1 MKTPHLRVRKNSD
14 GSARYYWEPS
24 KSVVEMGFRMV
35 RLSDE
40 KARAILEAKERNL
53 EVDEYRHRMARGM
66 FDGARAGTIRA
77 LIGMYKGHDDYLLL
91 AEATRRDYAS
101 RLELIAKKL
110 GDARVADIN
119 PSIVQALKRAFSAT
133 PSQANHVCRVFR
145 LLLSFARRQG
155 MIRDNPAMAF
165 RQYREPPR
173 RSVWKHDEEQR
184 FLDVC
189 GPELAL
195 VYMLAI
201 NTAQRQG
208 DILRLPWSACRD
220 GLILLRQEKTGAEVH
235 IPVTARLGR
244 LLAGTPRVSPVICT
258 RNGRPWRADHFRH
271 MFKAAMVRA
280 RVEGRTFHDL
290 RRTAVVR
297 LAEAG
302 CTVPEIASLT
312 GHRIDRTEKII
323 ETYLPRSR
331 RLAQTAI
338 TKLELWRPEQE

>member
-133 PSQANHVCRVFR
+133 PSQANHV
-145 LLLSFARRQG
+145 
-155 MIRDNPAMAF
+155 
-165 RQYREPPR
+165 
-173 RSVWKHDEEQR
+173 
-184 FLDVC
+184 
-189 GPELAL
+189 
-195 VYMLAI
+195 
-201 NTAQRQG
+201 
-208 DILRLPWSACRD
+208 
-220 GLILLRQEKTGAEVH
+220 
-235 IPVTARLGR
+235 
-244 LLAGTPRVSPVICT
+244 
-258 RNGRPWRADHFRH
+258 
-271 MFKAAMVRA
+271 
-280 RVEGRTFHDL
+280 
-290 RRTAVVR
+290 
-297 LAEAG
+297 
-302 CTVPEIASLT
+302 
-312 GHRIDRTEKII
+312 
-323 ETYLPRSR
+323 
-331 RLAQTAI
+331 
-338 TKLELWRPEQE
+338 